1 MKQKYCQSCGMPMNE
16 ELYGTEKNNKKN
28 KEYCIYCYE
37 NGDFKQPDLTM
48 EQMIEASVPFMVQKG
63 MKESEARDLMGNC
76 LPNLKRWRKSKIT
89 CKVVKKNQIVLVGKE
104 IRTTN
109 EGGKCKAVIEKLWTE
124 FSQQKLEDKIPNKL
138 KNGEILGLYSDYENK
153 EFGDYSYMV
162 GLQVKDTGSIPDG
175 MTYKVIP
182 ASKYY
187 VVTVKGKMP
196 ESIGEAWGYIWNAD
210 IERTYTGDFEIYD
223 ERYDGSENS
232 EVDIYVAVK

>member
-1 MKQKYCQSCGMPMNE
+1 MKQKYCQSCGMPMSE

-28 KEYCIYCYE
+28 QEYCIYCYE

-63 MKESEARDLMGNC
+63 MKESEARGLMANC

-89 CKVVKKNQIVLVGKE
+89 CKTVKKDQIILVGKE

-109 EGGKCKAVIEKLWTE
+109 EGGKCKAAIEKLWKE
-124 FSQQKLEDKIPNKL
+124 FSEQKLEDKIPNKL
-138 KNGEILGLYSDYENK
+138 KNGEVLGLYSEYENK
-153 EFGDYSYMV
+153 EFGHYSYMV
-162 GLQVKDTGSIPDG
+162 GLQVKDIGNIPDG